1 MADPDKPPPACELCG
16 KPLEEGEKLIC
27 ADRIACNERRRD
39 RREEEGM

>member
-1 MADPDKPPPACELCG
+1 MADSDKLPPTCELCG

-27 ADRIACNERRRD
+27 GDRIACSERRRD